1 MRAAPKPAKRRM
13 WAPKDKFGRA
23 LKGSVY
29 SQGTAKG
36 TATQR
41 EERARASGGPGQQRR
56 RREAAELRAKVAI
69 AIAMMRLV
77 HIVVHDS

>member
-1 MRAAPKPAKRRM
+1 M

-29 SQGTAKG
+29 SQGTAK
-36 TATQR
+36 QR
-41 EERARASGGPGQQRR
+41 EERARASGDPGRQRR

-69 AIAMMRLV
+69 AIAMMRFV
-77 HIVVHDS
+77 HIIVHDSFRLFI